1 MTIDVGTLS
10 ADDWAL
16 WRRLR
21 LRALTESPEVYASAL
36 ADWTGPQDTEERWRG
51 RLTDV
56 PFNAVLWHGDR
67 AVGMVSGT
75 APGAD
80 GLVEL
85 ISLWVAPEARGR
97 GLGDAAVGAVLAWA
111 RRTHPG
117 RAVALSVRL
126 GNNRAADLFRRNGF
140 VDAAVAGGERD
151 ERRMLHRPRGT

>member
-1 MTIDVGTLS
+1 MIDVRTLC

-21 LRALTESPEVYASAL
+21 LRALAESPEVYASVL
-36 ADWTGPQDTEERWRG
+36 ADWTGPRDTEERWRG

-75 APGAD
+75 APGTG

-97 GLGDAAVGAVLAWA
+97 GVGDAAVGAVLAWA

-117 RAVALSVRL
+117 CAVALSVMA
-126 GNNRAADLFRRNGF
+126 GNDPAVGLFRRNGF
-140 VDAAVAGGERD
+140 VDAPAAGAEAG
-151 ERRMLHRPRGT
+151 ERRMLRQPLGT